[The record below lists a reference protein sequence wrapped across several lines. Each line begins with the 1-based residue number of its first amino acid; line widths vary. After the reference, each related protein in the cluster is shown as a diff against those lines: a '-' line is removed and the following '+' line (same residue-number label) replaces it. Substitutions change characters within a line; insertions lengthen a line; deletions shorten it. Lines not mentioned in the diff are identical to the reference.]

1 MDNKRAMR
9 AGDAS
14 RLGCCIPRLPL
25 LTASLTAEP
34 VQVLE
39 QVDGTSCCASSPVL
53 LRRWYVPSLRV
64 ARHRVEVENADG
76 FGLHACGKAWLPF
89 THGGRYGFGLHSRG
103 GYALTT
109 FLRRTRSFKVG

>member
-1 MDNKRAMR
+1 M
-9 AGDAS
+9 
-14 RLGCCIPRLPL
+14 
-25 LTASLTAEP
+25 LTASLTGEP

-89 THGGRYGFGLHSRG
+89 THGGRYGFGLHRCELDAFRYPYKTARG
-103 GYALTT
+103 TQKPTA
-109 FLRRTRSFKVG
+109 